1 MVRVSVTAHTSNPHT
16 RWAYGRADGRFLGWC
31 EDHNLGL
38 ADVAPIDA
46 GRFHTFRLALFK
58 LQAVINTTTGQFHS
72 DIDRYYAHSGVGAW
86 ATVLLK
92 SRLRG
97 SRDRSFGYSER
108 CFDRHAYINFDIGVP
123 CVPGRRVGSDAERQR

>member
-72 DIDRYYAHSGVGAW
+72 DIDRYYAHSGVGGVGHGIIEVAAPRVARPFIW
-86 ATVLLK
+86 V
-92 SRLRG
+92 
-97 SRDRSFGYSER
+97 FGKM
-108 CFDRHAYINFDIGVP
+108 F
-123 CVPGRRVGSDAERQR
+123 